1 MKMEGNL
8 DRAWVGDACSL
19 VDAYRKKE
27 LSPVEAVQASIHALE
42 HSDLNAASYID
53 TERALEQ
60 ATRADILL
68 PFGGVP
74 FGVKELDHVA
84 GWPYTEASLV
94 FKDNT
99 TTWSSTYVDRIADAG
114 GILTAQTTASEFG
127 AVNYTSTPIHGTT
140 RNPWNTDTTPGGSSG
155 GAAAAVAGGLLPI
168 STGGDG
174 GGSIRIP
181 AGFTGLVGLKTTYGR
196 IPKGPQCGQF
206 PMTVTLGCLTRS
218 VRDTARFLDVCNG
231 YDSHDNLSLP
241 KVEGYES
248 GLGSH
253 DLAGLTAAISVD
265 LGCAIV
271 ASSTAA
277 LVENAAELLIKEAG
291 LKRVNVAVTLPP
303 LGMEWAMS
311 NLVTLMAE
319 LADFYPEC
327 EHDLIPEL
335 QFGMNIAYNHYDL
348 KTAAAAE
355 TSRVVLS
362 ETMAELFD
370 QADLIFS
377 ATNPDTAF
385 AATGPVPTAIE
396 GRDLISELGFE
407 GALANNG
414 ALTIPANMEGNPAIS
429 IPAGFHNGLP
439 VGLQVM
445 ARHHREDVL
454 LDIALLAERIMPWP
468 LTAPYLDR

>member
-1 MKMEGNL
+1 MSSSDKV
-8 DRAWVGDACSL
+8 WTGDACSL

-27 LSPVEAVQASIHALE
+27 LSPVEAVQASIDALE
-42 HSDLNAASYID
+42 QSDLNATSYID
-53 TERALEQ
+53 AERAVEQ
-60 ATRADILL
+60 AAEADTSL

-84 GWPYTEASLV
+84 GWPHTEASLV
-94 FKDNT
+94 FKDRIA
-99 TTWSSTYVDRIADAG
+99 TWSSTYIDRITAAG

-127 AVNYTSTPIHGTT
+127 AVNYTSTPIHGAT
-140 RNPWNTDTTPGGSSG
+140 RNPWNTDATPGGSSG
-155 GAAAAVAGGLLPI
+155 GAAAVVAGGLLPI

-196 IPKGPQCGQF
+196 IPKGPECGQF

-231 YDSHDNLSLP
+231 YDPHDNLSLP
-241 KVEGYES
+241 KVEGYED
-248 GLGSH
+248 GLGSR
-253 DLAGLTAAISVD
+253 DLVGLKAAISVD

-271 ASSTAA
+271 ASSTAR

-291 LKRVNVAVTLPP
+291 LERVDIAVKLPP

-319 LADFYPEC
+319 LADLYPEC
-327 EHDLIPEL
+327 EHDLIPEV

-355 TSRVVLS
+355 VSRIVLS
-362 ETMAELFD
+362 ETMADLFD
-370 QADLIFS
+370 QVDFIFS

-385 AATGPVPTAIE
+385 AATGPLPATVE
-396 GRDLISELGFE
+396 GRDLVSEIGFE
-407 GALANNG
+407 GAMGNN
-414 ALTIPANMEGNPAIS
+414 ATLTIPANMEGNPSIS

-445 ARHHREDVL
+445 ARHHREDLL
-454 LDIALLAERIMPWP
+454 LDIALLAERVMPWP
-468 LTAPYLDR
+468 LTTETIV